1 MRHVFGQRWYTTVW
15 HTSLS
20 ALISFAAEGRIQNHS
35 EKVEWHTCI
44 YIYHYAFIYAQNIHA
59 ACIHAHNQEKIYIH
73 DRCHSD
79 THRNTV
85 NLPSF

>member
-44 YIYHYAFIYAQNIHA
+44 YIY
-59 ACIHAHNQEKIYIH
+59 IYISLCFH
-73 DRCHSD
+73 IYTKYTCRMYSRTQSRENLHS
-79 THRNTV
+79 
-85 NLPSF
+85 

>member
-44 YIYHYAFIYAQNIHA
+44 YIYIIMLSYIH
-59 ACIHAHNQEKIYIH
+59 KIYMPHVFTHTIKRKSTFMTDAIVIH
-73 DRCHSD
+73 IE
-79 THRNTV
+79 TQ
-85 NLPSF
+85 